1 MESELPETS
10 ELLAFVRT
18 AETGSIS
25 AAARELGV
33 PRATVGRRIERLEAR
48 LSVRLLRRTTRQ
60 LKLTDAGTEL
70 FDRARL
76 AIDAANEAA
85 EAVRRRDDEPRGL
98 LRVSMP
104 PATSTMTQL
113 VHDYLA
119 RYPKVQME
127 LILSTAHE
135 DLIARNIDVALRAG
149 SDLRPGLT
157 MRKLRTADLSAVAS
171 PQYLASA
178 PRLRSVADLAHHRC
192 LVGYERGQS
201 PATHWPL
208 RNGEQVRIKASL
220 AANDAAFL
228 RDAALRG
235 GGVALLAD
243 ILSQSALDDGRLVRV
258 LPRVLGGSSF
268 VALVYPE
275 RQLMKASARAFI
287 DLVAES
293 FGSPLAVSMMGPV
306 P

>member
-1 MESELPETS
+1 MELELPETS
-10 ELLAFVRT
+10 ELQAFVRT

-33 PRATVGRRIERLEAR
+33 PRATVGRRIERLEER

-60 LKLTDAGTEL
+60 LKLTDAGSEL

-76 AIDAANEAA
+76 AVEAANAAA
-85 EAVRRRDDEPRGL
+85 EAVRRPDDKPRGL

-104 PATSTMTQL
+104 PASSAMTSV
-113 VHDYLA
+113 VHAYME
-119 RYPKVQME
+119 RYPDVQLE

-149 SDLRPGLT
+149 SQLPPGLT
-157 MRKLRTADLSAVAS
+157 MRKLTTTAQIGVAS
-171 PQYLASA
+171 PGYLEDAA
-178 PRLRSVADLAHHRC
+178 RLRSVADLAQHRC
-192 LVGYERGQS
+192 LVGYERGES

-208 RNGEQVRIKASL
+208 RDGRRVRIKASL

-228 RDAALRG
+228 REGAVRGHGVTLLPKILVQHDLDA
-235 GGVALLAD
+235 
-243 ILSQSALDDGRLVRV
+243 GRLVPV
-258 LPRVLGGSSF
+258 LPRALGGASF
-268 VALVYPE
+268 VAVVYPE

-287 DLVAES
+287 DLVVER
-293 FGSPLAVSMMGPV
+293 FGKQGAFC
-306 P
+306 

>member
-33 PRATVGRRIERLEAR
+33 PRATVGRRIERLEER

-76 AIDAANEAA
+76 AVDAANEAA

-98 LRVSMP
+98 LRVSVP
-104 PATSTMTQL
+104 PATSTMTQV
-113 VHDYLA
+113 VHEYLA
-119 RYPKVQME
+119 RYPEVQLE

-149 SDLRPGLT
+149 SELRPGLT
-157 MRKLRTADLSAVAS
+157 MRKLTSTDRFAVAS
-171 PQYLASA
+171 PGYLAAA
-178 PRLRSVADLAHHRC
+178 PRLRGLADLANHRC
-192 LVGYERGQS
+192 LVGYDRGES
-201 PATHWPL
+201 PSTHWPL
-208 RNGEQVRIKASL
+208 RDGGRVRIKASL

-228 RDAALRG
+228 RDAALRD
-235 GGVALLAD
+235 GGVTLLPD
-243 ILSQSALDDGRLVRV
+243 ILVQSALDEGRLVRV
-258 LPRVLGGSSF
+258 LPRILGGSSF

-287 DLVAES
+287 DLVAER
-293 FGSPLAVSMMGPV
+293 FGSPQAFR
-306 P
+306 

>member
-33 PRATVGRRIERLEAR
+33 PRATVGRRIERLEER

-60 LKLTDAGTEL
+60 LKLTDAGVEL

-76 AIDAANEAA
+76 AVDAANEAA
-85 EAVRRRDDEPRGL
+85 EAVRRRDGEPRGL
-98 LRVSMP
+98 LRVSVP
-104 PATSTMTQL
+104 PATSTMTHV
-113 VHDYLA
+113 VHEYLA
-119 RYPKVQME
+119 RYPEVQLE

-157 MRKLRTADLSAVAS
+157 MRKLTTTDRCAVAS
-171 PQYLASA
+171 PGYLASA
-178 PRLRSVADLAHHRC
+178 PRLRSVVDLAQHRC
-192 LVGYERGQS
+192 LVGYDRGEA

-208 RNGEQVRIKASL
+208 RDGGRVRIKASL

-235 GGVALLAD
+235 GGIALLPD
-243 ILSQSALDDGRLVRV
+243 ILVQSALDDGHLVRV
-258 LPRVLGGSSF
+258 LPRSLGGSSF

-287 DLVAES
+287 DLVAER
-293 FGSPLAVSMMGPV
+293 FGSPQAFR
-306 P
+306 